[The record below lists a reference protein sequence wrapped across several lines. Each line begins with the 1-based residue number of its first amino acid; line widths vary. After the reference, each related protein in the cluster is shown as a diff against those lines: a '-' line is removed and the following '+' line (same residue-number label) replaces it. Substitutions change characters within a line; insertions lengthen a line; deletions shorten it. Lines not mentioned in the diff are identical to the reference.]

1 MKDLTPFR
9 DLLLEA
15 DPKATKFKGAGGDS
29 YTVWTPY
36 SPDKT
41 MSDNEQEDFTWH
53 IQVDRFTK
61 IDNDPIA
68 EEIYNKLTEAGIPF
82 EYNIDFEED
91 TGYIHHIYDCLY

>member
-1 MKDLTPFR
+1 MKDLTVFKNI
-9 DLLLEA
+9 LLEA

-36 SPDKT
+36 SPEKT

-68 EEIYNKLTEAGIPF
+68 EEIYSKLTEAGIPF
-82 EYNIDFEED
+82 KYDFDFEED
-91 TGYIHHIYDCLY
+91 TGYIHHIYVCYY